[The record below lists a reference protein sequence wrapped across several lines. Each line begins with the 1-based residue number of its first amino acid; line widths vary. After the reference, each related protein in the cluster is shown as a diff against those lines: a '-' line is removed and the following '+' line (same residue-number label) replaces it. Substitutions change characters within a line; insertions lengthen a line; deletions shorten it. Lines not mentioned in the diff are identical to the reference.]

1 MKEAVH
7 DRKTVTPDKN
17 STEPVPLLSILLP
30 THNRADVLPIAL
42 NSIFYQTIQDFEILL
57 VGDGCTDNT
66 AEVVR
71 SYKDERIRWYD
82 LPKTPNFGYAN
93 RNIVLKEARG
103 KYIGFM
109 AHDDILFYDHFEKC
123 IEALEADQSKE
134 IACTRPLWI
143 TRDGMIIPV
152 EFNFNNPSTLDDF
165 IMRRHNAMPAPCVVH
180 LRKCFEKYGYWD
192 DRLTGGADWDMWAR
206 IIEGGG
212 RHNFIFITEPT
223 ILHFIAA
230 WRDGKS
236 GCLHKAEDW
245 IDLYESVDD
254 LPGELLVKI
263 PENMTEQSVV
273 WGQLSKDPVKWASDI
288 RRAAVSVF
296 DLRIVHDGRHLIKL
310 LKETLNLRE
319 ENLQNSS
326 ISGHLNK
333 LMDQNRQMNRR
344 LNDIYGSYSWKLG
357 RGITYTV
364 YLFFNWIP
372 GLSGKTKKDKKQ
384 AECKK
389 S

>member
-1 MKEAVH
+1 MTKAIQ
-7 DRKTVTPDKN
+7 DRKTARPESKT
-17 STEPVPLLSILLP
+17 TEPVPLLSILLP

-42 NSIFYQTIQDFEILL
+42 NSIFCQTIQDFEILL

-82 LPKTPNFGYAN
+82 LPKAPNFGYAS

-165 IMRRHNAMPAPCVVH
+165 IMRKHNAMPASCVVH
-180 LRKCFEKYGYWD
+180 LRDCFYKYGYWD
-192 DRLTGGADWDMWAR
+192 DRLTGCGDWDMWAR

-212 RHNFIFITEPT
+212 RNNFIYITEPT
-223 ILHFIAA
+223 ILHFIAT
-230 WRDGKS
+230 WKDGKRS
-236 GCLHKAEDW
+236 GLRNIKDW

-254 LPGELLVKI
+254 VPRELLLKI
-263 PENMTEQSVV
+263 PENMTDQMAV
-273 WGQLSKDPVKWASDI
+273 WSQLSKDPVKWASNI
-288 RRAAVSVF
+288 RKAVISVF
-296 DLRIVHDGRHLIKL
+296 DLRIVHDARHL
-310 LKETLNLRE
+310 
-319 ENLQNSS
+319 
-326 ISGHLNK
+326 HK
-333 LMDQNRQMNRR
+333 LMDQNRQMNQK
-344 LNDIYGSYSWKLG
+344 LNDIYKSISWKLG
-357 RGITYTV
+357 RGITKTV
-364 YLFFNWIP
+364 YLLFSWIP
-372 GLSGKTKKDKKQ
+372 GLKGKKKPKTND
-384 AECKK
+384 
-389 S
+389 